1 MKNNASDHLLVIR
14 LSAMGDVAISLPVLN
29 ALTAQYPQLTLTI
42 LTRPLFAPL
51 FAHLPRTTVFPIDI
65 KGAHKGIRGLYR
77 LFRALRGQGITQ
89 VADLHNVLRTNILKF
104 FFSFTAIPFVQIDK
118 GRREKKALTR
128 SKNKIFTPLLP
139 SYKRYA
145 AVFERLG
152 YPIVWDKDYFSPKP
166 ALTEPIRALLSADT
180 NIGIAPFASHK
191 GKEYP
196 FEQMKE
202 VIAAF
207 SECYPKSKLFIFG
220 GGAREKALVDTLPTY
235 PNVEPMVGRLTF
247 GQELALIAHLDLML
261 AMDSGNAH
269 LAANYGV
276 PTLTLWGV
284 THPYAG
290 FAPYGQPQEYCLVA
304 DRRQYPLVPTSVF
317 GNKYP
322 EGYEKSIT
330 TISLQ
335 DILRKIAAILEK

>member
-1 MKNNASDHLLVIR
+1 MKNKASAHLLVIR

-29 ALTAQYPQLTLTI
+29 ALTAQYPELRITV

-51 FAHLPRTTVFPIDI
+51 FAHLPHTHVFPIDV
-65 KGAHKGIRGLYR
+65 KGTHKGIRGLYR
-77 LFRALRGQGITQ
+77 LFRALRKEGITQ

-104 FFSFTAIPFVQIDK
+104 FFFSTFVPFKQIDK
-118 GRREKKALTR
+118 GRQEKKALTR
-128 SKNKIFTPLLP
+128 AKNKVFTPLLP

-152 YPIVWDKDYFSPKP
+152 YPISWDKDYFSPKP
-166 ALTEPIRALLSADT
+166 MLSESLKGLMSTDV

-202 VIAAF
+202 VISAL
-207 SECYPKSKLFIFG
+207 SQRYPKAKLFVFG
-220 GGAREKALVDTLPTY
+220 GGEREKKLVSTLPSY
-235 PNVEPMVGRLTF
+235 SNVEPMVGRLSF
-247 GQELALIAHLDLML
+247 AEELTLISHLDLMI

-290 FAPYGQPQEYCLVA
+290 FAPYGQSEENCLVA
-304 DRRQYPLVPTSVF
+304 DRNQYPLVPTSVF

>member
-29 ALTAQYPQLTLTI
+29 ALTVQYPQLTLTI

-77 LFRALRGQGITQ
+77 LFKALRGQGITQ

-145 AVFERLG
+145 AIFERLG

-166 ALTEPIRALLSADT
+166 ALTEPIKALLSADT

-196 FEQMKE
+196 FEKMKE
-202 VIAAF
+202 VIL
-207 SECYPKSKLFIFG
+207 SLSQRYPKGKILIFG
-220 GGAREKALVDTLPTY
+220 GGRREKELTATLPALE
-235 PNVEPMVGRLTF
+235 NVECVIGRFSFEEELT
-247 GQELALIAHLDLML
+247 LIAHLSLMI

-269 LAANYGV
+269 LAAMYGV

-290 FAPYGQPQEYCLVA
+290 FAPYGQPSDYTLMA
-304 DRRQYPLVPTSVF
+304 DREQYPLIPTSVF

-330 TISLQ
+330 TISLHN
-335 DILRKIAAILEK
+335 ILEKVTSILEK